1 MSAPRSLSPST
12 LLMLSL
18 PPLLWAGNAVV
29 GRLMVGQ
36 IAPLALSFCRW
47 FFALLAVLPFTV
59 APLWRGRALLRR
71 HWKVLA
77 RQGLL
82 GVTCYNSIQ
91 YVALHSTTPLKV
103 SLITS
108 ASPVFVTLLG
118 ALLFGE
124 AIGLSA
130 WLGSLLSVA
139 GVAVVVTEGHLQRL
153 AGLHLARGDLMML
166 VAVFLWALYTWDLRR
181 HPVAL
186 PRLSLL
192 AAQMAWGTLF
202 IVPLAAYERWGLG
215 EVTHWTPRVALAV
228 AYVALLASV
237 LAYACWG
244 AAVARVGA
252 QIPSYF
258 GNLAPVFAALLA
270 YAMLGE
276 RIAGYHVVGALLIFA
291 GIHVALRGRASQR
304 VAAQPAGATGAQDG
318 QRKE

>member
-1 MSAPRSLSPST
+1 MHTSHRLSAGT
-12 LLMLSL
+12 LAMLAL

-36 IAPLALSFCRW
+36 IAPLALSFFRW
-47 FFALLAVLPFTV
+47 LFALLAVLPFT
-59 APLWRGRALLRR
+59 ASTLWRGRGLLAR
-71 HWKVLA
+71 HWKLLA
-77 RQGLL
+77 RQGFL

-118 ALLFGE
+118 ALLYGE
-124 AIGLSA
+124 AIGAAAWAGSA
-130 WLGSLLSVA
+130 LSVA
-139 GVAVVVTEGHLQRL
+139 GVAVVVTGGQLQRL
-153 AGLHLARGDLMML
+153 ASLHLARGDLMML
-166 VAVFLWALYTWDLRR
+166 LAVFLWALYTWDLRR
-181 HPVAL
+181 NPVAL

-192 AAQMAWGTLF
+192 AAQMAWGTLL
-202 IVPLAAYERWGLG
+202 IAPLAAYERWGQG
-215 EVTHWTPRVALAV
+215 EVTHWSLPVALAIG
-228 AYVALLASV
+228 YVALLASV

-270 YAMLGE
+270 YGFLGE
-276 RIAGYHVVGALLIFA
+276 RIALYHVVGAVLIFA
-291 GIHVALRGRASQR
+291 GIHVALRGRASAK
-304 VAAQPAGATGAQDG
+304 VPARSGDAT
-318 QRKE
+318 